1 MTLEDFLKLYDAETD
16 LWVTMIYPNTDK
28 TVRIVYDME
37 MSLHNL
43 KRGGDSFGWCISN
56 NDVPLHKDWRE
67 STIIKIN
74 PANKFGEAK
83 LVCVYEG

>member
-1 MTLEDFLKLYDAETD
+1 MTLEDFLKVYDAETD

-28 TVRIVYDME
+28 TVRIVYDMG
-37 MSLHNL
+37 MSLNNL

-56 NDVPLHKDWRE
+56 NDVPLHMDWRE

-74 PANKFGEAK
+74 RANKHGEAN
-83 LVCVYEG
+83 LVCLYED